1 MVESLTFSMGQLQ
14 RVYLS
19 LVNNGQDN
27 FTENDAAY
35 GRCYQFLLC
44 FTKCPRTLPNW

>member
-14 RVYLS
+14 RGYLS

-27 FTENDAAY
+27 FTENDADY
-35 GRCYQFLLC
+35 GGRHKFLLYLK
-44 FTKCPRTLPNW
+44 TSPRTLPN

>member
-14 RVYLS
+14 RGYLS
-19 LVNNGQDN
+19 LVNKGQDN

-35 GRCYQFLLC
+35 GRREYRATMAEENLIGC
-44 FTKCPRTLPNW
+44 